1 MKISTLPQ
9 AIYRRS
15 SLTPPASRPVESSA
29 TGDSFI
35 PSQSLKS
42 PSTTTRTLL
51 GIGIGVGVST
61 LACLALTATINPV
74 GAAVILSSGFL
85 GGLVGSGREVQPPD
99 DFIDPSKPFQHDG
112 YIHM

>member
-9 AIYRRS
+9 AVYRRP
-15 SLTPPASRPVESSA
+15 LPQARPVESSHS
-29 TGDSFI
+29 GDTFT
-35 PSQSLKS
+35 PSKGLTSS
-42 PSTTTRTLL
+42 STTARTFL

-74 GAAVILSSGFL
+74 GAAVILSSGFI
-85 GGLVGSGREVQPPD
+85 GGIVGSGREVQPPD

-112 YIHM
+112 YLHV

>member
-9 AIYRRS
+9 SVYRKPTS
-15 SLTPPASRPVESSA
+15 SSPRSRPMESSFSGE
-29 TGDSFI
+29 TFT
-35 PSQSLKS
+35 PSRARESSGTMAK
-42 PSTTTRTLL
+42 TLW

-85 GGLVGSGREVQPPD
+85 GGIVGSGREVQPPD
-99 DFIDPSKPFQHDG
+99 DFIDPSKPFQNDG
-112 YIHM
+112 YIHV